1 MFLSGSELH
10 LSFFTRAL
18 EKISDLVYDL
28 PRKMGQTKS
37 IRVFQEGQILFKV
50 LSVKFLEQ
58 SKVLCYLMCKV
69 LIFGGDIQL
78 IIMIIVSIPDSC
90 FLREF
95 DHQL

>member
-78 IIMIIVSIPDSC
+78 IIMIIVSTPDSC